1 MNVLISSDVEGVCGV
16 DDYEYINGRD
26 PAKLELG
33 KKWLT
38 EELNVL
44 IETCFENGATK
55 VMVVDGHGKGDNILM
70 NELDDRAMILRKHEY
85 RMIEG
90 ITDNINYLIL
100 QGYHGRANTPHSF
113 TAHSYTSFF
122 FSEVRVNGRS
132 VGESELN
139 AMVAKQ
145 LGIKTIL
152 LTGTKE
158 AIEECHI
165 KGLQTVE
172 TKESLA
178 WSKAQSRDR
187 QEVLKEMKVACQK
200 AFDTKYSIDYI
211 DDEIYN
217 VEVEVELNH
226 LAVAELLAYPRV
238 DAKTITFDAPS
249 VEEAYLELMRIGQE
263 CKKLYST
270 IY

>member
-16 DDYEYINGRD
+16 DDYEYINGLD
-26 PAKLELG
+26 KNKLEQG
-33 KKWLT
+33 KKWVT

-44 IETCFENGATK
+44 IDVCFEKGAKK
-55 VMVVDGHGKGDNILM
+55 VMVVDGHGKGDNIIM
-70 NELDDRAMILRKHEY
+70 NLLDDRAMILRKHEY

-90 ITDNINYLIL
+90 ITDNVNYLIL
-100 QGYHGRANTPHSF
+100 QGYHGKPNVANSF
-113 TAHSYTSFF
+113 TAHSYSSFF

-158 AIEECHI
+158 AINECQI
-165 KGLQTVE
+165 KGLKTVE
-172 TKESLA
+172 TKESLS
-178 WSKAQSRDR
+178 WSTAQSYD
-187 QEVLKEMKVACQK
+187 QKVVLKEMKEKCEQ
-200 AFDTKYSIDYI
+200 AFDTKDSIDYI

-217 VEVEVELNH
+217 VEIEVELNH
-226 LAVAELLAYPRV
+226 LAIAELLAYPRINP
-238 DAKTITFDAPS
+238 KTISFDAPS
-249 VEEAYLELMRIGQE
+249 IEDAYLELMRIAQN